1 MSDGDPVGEL
11 RREVAAIRWFHTI
24 DLGNGI
30 VTPGEDASPEKLR
43 RIRLPRD
50 LRGRTVLDVG
60 AWDGFYSFEAERR
73 GAQRVV
79 AIDPNAWRAPVGP
92 GNPWSGQLGFNLAR
106 RALGSKVEDVDIR
119 LDELTPERIG
129 TYDVV
134 LFLGVLYHLP
144 DPLPV
149 LERVVSLA
157 GELLILET
165 QVDLMWTR
173 RPAMAYYPGS
183 ELLGDA
189 SNWWG
194 PNPALVQA
202 LLRAQGFS
210 TVELVHRESLPYR
223 AARSI
228 YRRLRGE
235 PFLVQQGRLVVHA
248 RR

>member
-1 MSDGDPVGEL
+1 MSDVHEL

-24 DLGNGI
+24 DLGDGV

-43 RIRLPRD
+43 RIHLPPD
-50 LRGRTVLDVG
+50 LSGKTVLDVG

-73 GAQRVV
+73 GAERVV
-79 AIDPNAWRAPVGP
+79 AIDPNAWRAPVGA
-92 GNPWSGQLGFNLAR
+92 GNPWSGRQGFDLAR
-106 RALGSKVEDVDIR
+106 RALGSKVEDVDIG
-119 LDELTPERIG
+119 LEELAPERIG
-129 TYDVV
+129 TFDVV

-149 LERVVSLA
+149 LERVSALA
-157 GELLILET
+157 RELLILET

-173 RPAMAYYPGS
+173 RPAMAHYPGS

-194 PNPALVQA
+194 PNPPLVEA
-202 LLRAQGFS
+202 LLRAHGF
-210 TVELVHRESLPYR
+210 TRVIQVHRESLPYR
-223 AARSI
+223 AARSL

-235 PFLVQQGRLVVHA
+235 RFLVQQGRLVVHA
-248 RR
+248 MR